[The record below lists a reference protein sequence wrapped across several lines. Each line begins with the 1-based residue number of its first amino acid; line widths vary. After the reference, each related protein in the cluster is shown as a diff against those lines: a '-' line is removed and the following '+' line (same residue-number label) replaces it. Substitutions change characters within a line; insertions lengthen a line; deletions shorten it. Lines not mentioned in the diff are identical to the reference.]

1 MPPRPPEPQLAAD
14 VRRYAKAAAAKA
26 RAVPQRATRTRSAAR
41 ASSRRR
47 RAAAVVTAHAP
58 QPDVLKRRTVVSSRR
73 RSRVA
78 PTVTTRKR
86 APVDPYCQS
95 ANDILQETHDGKLAA
110 IHRARVAC
118 DRNPFLSSAYCKRQ
132 TDDAVDQLR
141 EATEAARKA
150 QAEGDA
156 KDGHA
161 RAAFVPPAT
170 DDPAFNQKWSDC
182 FAGPRHSACDCN
194 FVVRNDRHPKRHQCE
209 FGTTIRKE
217 SFHPQQRLVSE
228 YIKPGTPYRGLLCYH
243 GLGSGKTIAMIGV
256 LAKFL
261 QFEPTRTIL
270 VVAPPKLRQNFR
282 DDLAKTETATLF
294 GDQAAKT
301 MTPAERERRIGQQL
315 NLLTFEELANR
326 LNGMTAWSLPA
337 NKQTSKRLAGGR
349 AASEE
354 AGYGSLASD
363 DDASA
368 SDASDDSRASS
379 ASSLSS
385 SSDDP
390 PTPNTDAAAGP
401 PDTAPPRAGRGFGA
415 LPEGTRRADTP
426 EDPMLNNTLLMIDEA
441 HDLVTPEEAKY
452 PPPDKAFSVV
462 SAMRRATDCRILLMT
477 ATPMR
482 NQPYELGILLNML
495 KAPDDTTKFPEV
507 HVQKRMSRATVDIV
521 DRPATKALFDDLFV
535 ETDATGLQRLKNEA
549 LFLRKCKGLVSFFP
563 VDNLYTMFPKKREH
577 LVEVPL
583 PDDAFVAMREK
594 MEAEHKALAK
604 KGKAYPGIRD
614 HKLECLTSRKAS
626 NVLGHT
632 KALVVNRVKAD
643 AKAAA
648 ARLAGEGAPS
658 RATKMQTI
666 AQHVA
671 RRASVGKQFVYSF
684 FDIQGCLA
692 LMTQLAL
699 DGWTQ
704 LEAKDLVKHLKPEYR
719 PFREINKESFA
730 DLYNRPLDDPEC
742 ARHSE
747 LDAADANARR
757 FVVLGLK
764 ESDGRPFAQWKQKL
778 LMLAFNAKRNRR
790 GTYINVLIGN
800 RGYAKGISLMAVRT
814 EHLVEPSLS
823 VADSQQIVARGV
835 RSCSHKTLDF
845 PRDWTVEVYTYFG
858 THPSMASYKGG
869 VAADADDEEGDDE
882 GEAFVPAPRRV
893 SLRKP
898 AGGRPPKRQP
908 KKQRLLRYN
917 PCADTH
923 TTEAACNRSEFCHWD
938 KGAQLCKSLPIDFAV
953 RKMAVMRDEVNRRF
967 LELLQLAAIDCE
979 VFRELHDD
987 RSRACFTVD
996 PVEMRKAPRVRR
1008 YRGYN
1013 EDEGEDTEVGE
1024 AVTHARR
1031 SSRSEAA
1038 ATDPATAARR
1048 CAAIRDDDRCR
1059 ADPACYVSHNTF
1071 GGTTCRPKAAPLGSV
1086 HAQCPTYY
1094 DDQVACDRDPMC
1106 RWGPTRGTRKARAS
1120 TYKCHNKYL
1129 PQLTVRNP
1137 QWLTRARDEATEHDD
1152 RGHFT
1157 FALGDTTSKDP
1168 TLHWRV
1174 YPMKHKKA
1182 LRSEKGVE
1190 AVLDQLT
1197 KRADKGAAATDGVP
1211 LLDVLETL
1219 YELVEQNART
1229 VRARHK
1235 ALRTALEADEQ
1246 THRAEWT
1253 AQCATVNQWMA
1264 RIGEVYTAV
1273 LRADEATKAATRSSR
1288 AAAAELVP
1296 RARRSRRSSAASSSP
1311 SSSTV
1316 SSAAATPAATPV
1328 PVALPLPSI
1337 QQRLLLSLKPDGDK
1351 HRLNV
1356 LRDRHHQTHL
1366 HYQFHLYYKGK
1377 RYLFDSKEQEGAA
1390 VALANVPRVQQV
1402 HKRFV
1407 LRDLSVRLCFLFER
1421 QRVYKVEMR
1430 VYTRIGKTGAHGDG
1444 GGVHTVEVG
1453 LDGKRT
1459 RAFTRAV

>member
-1 MPPRPPEPQLAAD
+1 MPPPPAPARRRRPALRQGRHRQGP
-14 VRRYAKAAAAKA
+14 
-26 RAVPQRATRTRSAAR
+26 
-41 ASSRRR
+41 R
-47 RAAAVVTAHAP
+47 RAAARDADPFGRSGVESAQAGGGGVTAHAP
-58 QPDVLKRRTVVSSRR
+58 QPDVLKRRTVSSRR

-86 APVDPYCQS
+86 APADPYCQS

-110 IHRARVAC
+110 IHRARVEC

-156 KDGHA
+156 TTHGDA

-170 DDPAFNQKWSDC
+170 DDPAFYQKWSDC

-294 GDQAAKT
+294 GDQAAKI

-349 AASEE
+349 AAADAASEE
-354 AGYGSLASD
+354 DGVVDAALDVDSSASD
-363 DDASA
+363 D
-368 SDASDDSRASS
+368 SDDSRASS
-379 ASSLSS
+379 SS
-385 SSDDP
+385 SSSASYDP
-390 PTPNTDAAAGP
+390 PTPSTDAAAGP
-401 PDTAPPRAGRGFGA
+401 PDTAPSSAGRGFGA
-415 LPEGTRRADTP
+415 LPDGTRRADTP

-495 KAPDDTTKFPEV
+495 KAPDDATKFPEV

-583 PDDAFVAMREK
+583 PDAAFVAMREK

-632 KALVVNRVKAD
+632 KTLVVNRVKAD
-643 AKAAA
+643 AKAAQ
-648 ARLAGEGAPS
+648 LAGEGAPP

-671 RRASVGKQFVYSF
+671 RRAPVGKQFVYSF

-692 LMTQLAL
+692 LMTQLTL

-742 ARHSE
+742 ARRSE

-869 VAADADDEEGDDE
+869 VTTGADDEEGDDE
-882 GEAFVPAPRRV
+882 
-893 SLRKP
+893 
-898 AGGRPPKRQP
+898 
-908 KKQRLLRYN
+908 
-917 PCADTH
+917 
-923 TTEAACNRSEFCHWD
+923 
-938 KGAQLCKSLPIDFAV
+938 
-953 RKMAVMRDEVNRRF
+953 
-967 LELLQLAAIDCE
+967 
-979 VFRELHDD
+979 
-987 RSRACFTVD
+987 
-996 PVEMRKAPRVRR
+996 
-1008 YRGYN
+1008 
-1013 EDEGEDTEVGE
+1013 
-1024 AVTHARR
+1024 ARR
-1031 SSRSEAA
+1031 SCPR
-1038 ATDPATAARR
+1038 PA
-1048 CAAIRDDDRCR
+1048 RCR
-1059 ADPACYVSHNTF
+1059 
-1071 GGTTCRPKAAPLGSV
+1071 
-1086 HAQCPTYY
+1086 
-1094 DDQVACDRDPMC
+1094 
-1106 RWGPTRGTRKARAS
+1106 
-1120 TYKCHNKYL
+1120 
-1129 PQLTVRNP
+1129 
-1137 QWLTRARDEATEHDD
+1137 
-1152 RGHFT
+1152 
-1157 FALGDTTSKDP
+1157 
-1168 TLHWRV
+1168 
-1174 YPMKHKKA
+1174 
-1182 LRSEKGVE
+1182 
-1190 AVLDQLT
+1190 
-1197 KRADKGAAATDGVP
+1197 
-1211 LLDVLETL
+1211 
-1219 YELVEQNART
+1219 
-1229 VRARHK
+1229 
-1235 ALRTALEADEQ
+1235 
-1246 THRAEWT
+1246 
-1253 AQCATVNQWMA
+1253 
-1264 RIGEVYTAV
+1264 
-1273 LRADEATKAATRSSR
+1273 
-1288 AAAAELVP
+1288 
-1296 RARRSRRSSAASSSP
+1296 
-1311 SSSTV
+1311 
-1316 SSAAATPAATPV
+1316 
-1328 PVALPLPSI
+1328 
-1337 QQRLLLSLKPDGDK
+1337 
-1351 HRLNV
+1351 
-1356 LRDRHHQTHL
+1356 
-1366 HYQFHLYYKGK
+1366 
-1377 RYLFDSKEQEGAA
+1377 
-1390 VALANVPRVQQV
+1390 
-1402 HKRFV
+1402 
-1407 LRDLSVRLCFLFER
+1407 
-1421 QRVYKVEMR
+1421 
-1430 VYTRIGKTGAHGDG
+1430 
-1444 GGVHTVEVG
+1444 
-1453 LDGKRT
+1453 
-1459 RAFTRAV
+1459 

>member
-14 VRRYAKAAAAKA
+14 VRRYAKAVTAKA
-26 RAVPQRATRTRSAAR
+26 RAVPQRATRTRSATR

-47 RAAAVVTAHAP
+47 RAAAVMTAHTP
-58 QPDVLKRRTVVSSRR
+58 QPDVLKRRVSSRR

-78 PTVTTRKR
+78 PKNTTRKR

-110 IHRARVAC
+110 IHRARVEC

-141 EATEAARKA
+141 KATEAARKA

-156 KDGHA
+156 SKHGDA

-170 DDPAFNQKWSDC
+170 DDPAFYQKWSDC

-294 GDQAAKT
+294 GDRAAKM
-301 MTPAERERRIGQQL
+301 MTPTERERRIGQQL

-337 NKQTSKRLAGGR
+337 NKQTSKRMTGGS
-349 AASEE
+349 AA
-354 AGYGSLASD
+354 AD
-363 DDASA
+363 SA
-368 SDASDDSRASS
+368 SDVDSSASYDSRASS
-379 ASSLSS
+379 ASSSS
-385 SSDDP
+385 YDP
-390 PTPNTDAAAGP
+390 PNTDATAAT
-401 PDTAPPRAGRGFGA
+401 PDTAPPKAGRGFGA

-521 DRPATKALFDDLFV
+521 DRPATKALFDNLFI

-594 MEAEHKALAK
+594 MEAEHKVLAK

-632 KALVVNRVKAD
+632 KTLVVNRVKAD
-643 AKAAA
+643 AKAVQ
-648 ARLAGEGAPS
+648 LASDGAPS

-666 AQHVA
+666 AQHIV
-671 RRASVGKQFVYSF
+671 RRAPVGKQFVYSF

-692 LMTQLAL
+692 LMTQLVL

-742 ARHSE
+742 ARQSE

-764 ESDGRPFAQWKQKL
+764 ESDSRPFAQWKQKL

-814 EHLVEPSLS
+814 EHLVEPSMS
-823 VADSQQIVARGV
+823 VADTQQIVARGV

-845 PRDWTVEVYTYFG
+845 PHDWTVEVYTYFG

-869 VAADADDEEGDDE
+869 VPTGADDEEE
-882 GEAFVPAPRRV
+882 GEAVAPAPRRV

-898 AGGRPPKRQP
+898 VGGRPPKRQP
-908 KKQRLLRYN
+908 KKQRLLRFN

-938 KGAQLCKSLPIDFAV
+938 TDAQLCKSLPIDFAV

-996 PVEMRKAPRVRR
+996 PVEMRKAPKVRR

-1013 EDEGEDTEVGE
+1013 ENDGEDTEAGE

-1031 SSRSEAA
+1031 SSRSEAP
-1038 ATDPATAARR
+1038 DPATGARR
-1048 CAAIRDDDRCR
+1048 CATIRDDDVCR

-1094 DDQVACDRDPMC
+1094 DDQVTCDRDPMC
-1106 RWGPTRGTRKARAS
+1106 RWGPKRGTRKARAS

-1137 QWLTRARDEATEHDD
+1137 KWLTRARDEATEHDD

-1157 FALGDTTSKDP
+1157 FALGDTASKDP

-1174 YPMKHKKA
+1174 YPMKHKKT
-1182 LRSEKGVE
+1182 LRSEKDVE
-1190 AVLDQLT
+1190 AVLDQLA
-1197 KRADKGAAATDGVP
+1197 KRGDTATASDGAS

-1219 YELVEQNART
+1219 YELVEQNARA
-1229 VRARHK
+1229 VKAHHK
-1235 ALRTALEADEQ
+1235 AVRNALEADEQ
-1246 THRAEWT
+1246 THLSEWT
-1253 AQCATVNQWMA
+1253 AQRTTVNQWMA
-1264 RIGEVYTAV
+1264 RIGEVYTTV
-1273 LRADEATKAATRSSR
+1273 LRADEAAKAHLSR
-1288 AAAAELVP
+1288 AAAADLVP
-1296 RARRSRRSSAASSSP
+1296 TVRRSRRSSTA
-1311 SSSTV
+1311 
-1316 SSAAATPAATPV
+1316 SAATSPV
-1328 PVALPLPSI
+1328 PTPLPLSTI
-1337 QQRLLLSLKPDGDK
+1337 QHRLLLSLKPDSDK
-1351 HRLNV
+1351 HRLDV
-1356 LRDRHHQTHL
+1356 MRDRHHQTHL
-1366 HYQFHLYYKGK
+1366 HYQFHLYYRGR
-1377 RYLFDSKEQEGAA
+1377 RYLFDSKEKEGAA
-1390 VALANVPRVQQV
+1390 VALVGIDQVQRV

-1407 LRDLSVRLCFLFER
+1407 LRDLSVRLCFLLDR

-1430 VYTRIGKTGAHGDG
+1430 VYARVGRSVSTQAGETTSDK
-1444 GGVHTVEVG
+1444 GVHTVFVG
-1453 LDGKRT
+1453 LDGQRT
-1459 RAFTRAV
+1459 RERVPSV

>member
-47 RAAAVVTAHAP
+47 RAAAVVTVHAP
-58 QPDVLKRRTVVSSRR
+58 QPDVLKRRTVSSRR

-78 PTVTTRKR
+78 PTATTRKR
-86 APVDPYCQS
+86 APADPYCQS

-110 IHRARVAC
+110 IHRARVEC

-170 DDPAFNQKWSDC
+170 DDPAFYQKWSDC

-337 NKQTSKRLAGGR
+337 NKQTSKRLAGGSAAAD

-354 AGYGSLASD
+354 DGVVDAASDVDSSASD
-363 DDASA
+363 DE
-368 SDASDDSRASS
+368 SRASS
-379 ASSLSS
+379 ASASASSASS
-385 SSDDP
+385 SS
-390 PTPNTDAAAGP
+390 AAAP
-401 PDTAPPRAGRGFGA
+401 APDTAPPPAGRGFGA
-415 LPEGTRRADTP
+415 LPDGTRRADTP

-495 KAPDDTTKFPEV
+495 KAPDDATKFPEV

-549 LFLRKCKGLVSFFP
+549 MFLRKCKGLVSFFP

-594 MEAEHKALAK
+594 MEAEHKVLAK

-632 KALVVNRVKAD
+632 KTLVVNRVKAD
-643 AKAAA
+643 AKAA
-648 ARLAGEGAPS
+648 RLAGEGAPP

-671 RRASVGKQFVYSF
+671 RRAPVGKQFVYSF

-692 LMTQLAL
+692 LMTQLTL

-747 LDAADANARR
+747 LDTADANARR

-764 ESDGRPFAQWKQKL
+764 ESDGRPFALWKQKL

-814 EHLVEPSLS
+814 EHLVEPSMS

-845 PRDWTVEVYTYFG
+845 PHDWTVEVYTYFG

-869 VAADADDEEGDDE
+869 VAAGADDDEEE
-882 GEAFVPAPRRV
+882 GEAVAPSPRHV

-898 AGGRPPKRQP
+898 VGGRPPKRQP
-908 KKQRLLRYN
+908 KKQRLLRFN

-938 KGAQLCKSLPIDFAV
+938 TDAQLCKSLPIDFAV

-996 PVEMRKAPRVRR
+996 PVEMRKAPKVRR

-1013 EDEGEDTEVGE
+1013 EDDGEDTEAGE

-1031 SSRSEAA
+1031 SSRSEAP
-1038 ATDPATAARR
+1038 DPATAKRR
-1048 CAAIRDDDRCR
+1048 CAAIRDDDVCR

-1071 GGTTCRPKAAPLGSV
+1071 GGTTCRPKATPLGSV

-1094 DDQVACDRDPMC
+1094 DDQVTCDRDPMC

-1174 YPMKHKKA
+1174 YPMKHKRA
-1182 LRSEKGVE
+1182 LRSEKDVE
-1190 AVLDQLT
+1190 AVLDQLA
-1197 KRADKGAAATDGVP
+1197 KRADTTATVGCDGAS

-1219 YELVEQNART
+1219 YELVEQNARA
-1229 VRARHK
+1229 VKARHK
-1235 ALRTALEADEQ
+1235 AVRAALEADEQ
-1246 THRAEWT
+1246 THLAEWT
-1253 AQCATVNQWMA
+1253 AQRTTVNRWMA
-1264 RIGEVYTAV
+1264 RIGEVYTTV
-1273 LRADEATKAATRSSR
+1273 LRADEAAKSRRSR
-1288 AAAAELVP
+1288 AAAAAADLVP
-1296 RARRSRRSSAASSSP
+1296 TARRSRRSSAASTAASSP
-1311 SSSTV
+1311 V
-1316 SSAAATPAATPV
+1316 PAP
-1328 PVALPLPSI
+1328 LPLSTI
-1337 QQRLLLSLKPDGDK
+1337 QHRLLLSLKPNGDK
-1351 HRLNV
+1351 HRLDV

-1366 HYQFHLYYKGK
+1366 HYQFHLYHRGR

-1390 VALANVPRVQQV
+1390 VALAGLDQVQRV

-1407 LRDLSVRLCFLFER
+1407 LRDLSVRLCFLLER

-1430 VYTRIGKTGAHGDG
+1430 VYARVGNRGSAKS
-1444 GGVHTVEVG
+1444 VHTVLVYLNGHRQTIRCE
-1453 LDGKRT
+1453 
-1459 RAFTRAV
+1459 